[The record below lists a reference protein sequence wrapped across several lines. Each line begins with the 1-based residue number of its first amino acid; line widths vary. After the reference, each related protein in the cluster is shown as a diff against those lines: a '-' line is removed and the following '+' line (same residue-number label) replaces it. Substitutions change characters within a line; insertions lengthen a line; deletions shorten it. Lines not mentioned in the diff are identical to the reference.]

1 MKKRKL
7 GKYAIAATVGASLL
21 FQQIQNV
28 RAETTSQN
36 STPPK
41 HELRAAWIASV
52 VNIDWPSATGLS
64 EMQQKSE
71 FIKLLDDVE
80 KMGMNSVVV
89 QIKPTADAFYPS
101 DYGPWSKYLTGT
113 QGKDPGYDPLAFM
126 VEEAHKR
133 NIEFHAW
140 FNPYRIT
147 MPRTAPGDATLL
159 DLNTLAENHPAR
171 KHPGWVIPYGK
182 QLYFDPGNPDARQ
195 FIIDGIMEVVKKYD
209 IDAVHL
215 DDYFYPYR
223 IAGQEFPDQSSYEKY
238 GKQKFANIED
248 WRRDNVNQFVKILH
262 NSIKKEKSYVKFGIS
277 PFGVWRNIVK
287 DPTGSNTTAGQT
299 NYDDLF
305 ADTREWIN
313 KEYLDYI
320 TPQIYWNIG
329 FEPAAYD
336 ILANWWTK
344 EVKGKNIDL
353 YIGQAD
359 YKINDNNAAWAL
371 PNELPKQIALNRT
384 IPEIKGSMHFSI
396 SDLNRNPLGI
406 KDRLSQELYRTKA
419 LIPSMPWLDDKAP
432 KKPKFENALRTKDG
446 VQLTLNTHPND
457 QDVSYYV
464 VYRFDGLHKD
474 SIDNPRN
481 ILTTV
486 RKSENG
492 KTTFIDT
499 TANIDKDYTYEITAV
514 DRLHNESK
522 ESNQIKV
529 KASKK

>member
-1 MKKRKL
+1 MKRRKI
-7 GKYAIAATVGASLL
+7 GKYVLAVTVGASLL
-21 FQQIQNV
+21 LPQISTA
-28 RAETTSQN
+28 RAETTSQY
-36 STPPK
+36 TVPPK

-52 VNIDWPSATGLS
+52 TNIDWPSATGLS
-64 EMQQKSE
+64 VMQQKSE

-101 DYGPWSKYLTGT
+101 QYGPWSKYLTGT

-147 MPRTAPGDATLL
+147 MPRTAPGDATLE
-159 DLNTLAENHPAR
+159 DLNSLAESHPAR
-171 KHPGWVIPYGK
+171 KHPEWVIPYGK
-182 QLYFDPGNPDARQ
+182 QLYFDPGIPEARE

-223 IAGQEFPDQSSYEKY
+223 IAGKEFPDQATYEKY
-238 GKQKFANIED
+238 GEHLFANKDD
-248 WRRDNVNQFVKILH
+248 WRRDNVNQFVKEVH
-262 NSIKKEKSYVKFGIS
+262 ESIKKEKNYVKFGIS
-277 PFGVWRNIVK
+277 PFGVWRNIAN

-313 KEYLDYI
+313 KEYVDYI

-329 FEPAAYD
+329 FEPASYD

-344 EVKGKNIDL
+344 EVQGKNVDL

-359 YKINDNNAAWAL
+359 YKINANNEAWAL
-371 PNELPKQIALNRT
+371 PDELPNQIALNRS

-396 SDLNRNPLGI
+396 KDLNKNPLGI
-406 KDRLSQELYRTKA
+406 KDRLSQDVYKTKA
-419 LIPSMPWLDDKAP
+419 LIPSMPWIDDQAP
-432 KKPKFENALRTKDG
+432 KKPKLEAAKKSSEGIKLTINNHSSDKD
-446 VQLTLNTHPND
+446 TA
-457 QDVSYYV
+457 YFV
-464 VYRFDGLHKD
+464 VYRFEGKNKVNIEDA
-474 SIDNPRN
+474 RN
-481 ILTTV
+481 ILTTI
-486 RKSENG
+486 RKSDSG
-492 KTTFIDT
+492 KTTYLDT
-499 TANIDKDYTYEITAV
+499 TADPSEDYTYVITAV
-514 DRLHNESK
+514 DRIHNESK
-522 ESNQIKV
+522 ESRQFKV
-529 KASKK
+529 KGNKK